1 MVLTPGGR
9 PKSVNGRLTMA
20 ARLKKDTEKAVLA
33 LKACEMFHLAGDETL
48 LRLANASGF
57 LELPAGQMLY
67 WEGDDPGPMHIL
79 VTGQLSIE
87 RINELDRAVSI
98 TLRHPPDVVGEL
110 SVLEGVPR
118 TADARATEPTVL
130 LEVPA
135 RAILDAIEADH
146 GLARGLIS
154 LLSRKLRESIS
165 HKIMLQWKV
174 PRRLASALLDS
185 ARHGHERVEGQ
196 GVLLLEKLT
205 QDELAVRIN
214 CTREH
219 VNRAMKQFRDEGLVT
234 VKGGR
239 YLVKSVRRL
248 RQIAETEERA

>member
-1 MVLTPGGR
+1 
-9 PKSVNGRLTMA
+9 MA
-20 ARLKKDTEKAVLA
+20 KGLKMDTERAILA
-33 LKACEMFHLAGDETL
+33 LKASEMFRLASQETL
-48 LRLANASGF
+48 ERLASASGF
-57 LELPAGQMLY
+57 LELPAGEMLY

-79 VTGQLSIE
+79 VSGQLSIE
-87 RINELDRAVSI
+87 RINDLDRAVSI

-118 TADARATEPTVL
+118 TADARATETTVL

-135 RAILDAIEADH
+135 QAILDAIEADH
-146 GLARGLIS
+146 GLARGVIS

-165 HKIMLQWKV
+165 HKIKLQWKV

-185 ARHGHERVEGQ
+185 ARHGHERIEGQ

-219 VNRAMKQFRDEGLVT
+219 VNRAMKQFRDEGLVS

-239 YLVKSVRRL
+239 YLVTSVRRL
-248 RQIAETEERA
+248 RLIAETEDRA